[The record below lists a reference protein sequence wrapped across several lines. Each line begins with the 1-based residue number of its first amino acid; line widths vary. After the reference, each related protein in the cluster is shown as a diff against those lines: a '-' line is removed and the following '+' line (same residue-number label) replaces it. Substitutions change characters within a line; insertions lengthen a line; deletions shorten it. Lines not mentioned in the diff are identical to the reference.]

1 MEDEKDI
8 GRGRKEVNNNG
19 TKHHV
24 LWFVGSCLLPFAIII
39 VQQTAWS
46 TVKQLRG
53 CRKRRESNQ
62 TKLLSSHDPEKF
74 IGWVMASYRSM
85 LRATRTYVLA

>member
-24 LWFVGSCLLPFAIII
+24 LWFVGSCLLPFAIFI
-39 VQQTAWS
+39 VQQTDLVNCETTAG
-46 TVKQLRG
+46 V
-53 CRKRRESNQ
+53 
-62 TKLLSSHDPEKF
+62 
-74 IGWVMASYRSM
+74 
-85 LRATRTYVLA
+85 